1 MTQIMENEYSKTEQ
15 QQLLQLARASITH
28 KLRYATELQV
38 QADDFPPHL
47 RELRACFVTLKMETQ
62 LRGCIGG
69 MEATQP
75 LVIEVAA
82 RACDA
87 AFRDPRFTPVQAN
100 EFDQL
105 NIHISVLN
113 PMEPVAFTNRE
124 DLLRQLRPGI
134 DGLLIEDGPY
144 HGTFLPAIWEA
155 LPKKEDFLKQLMLKA
170 GLPSDYWSS
179 TLRIHRYTCSSF
191 GE

>member
-1 MTQIMENEYSKTEQ
+1 MENEYSQTEQ

-28 KLRYATELQV
+28 KLRHGTELRV
-38 QADDFPPHL
+38 QAADFPPHL
-47 RELRACFVTLKMETQ
+47 RANRACFVTLKMGTR

-69 MEATQP
+69 MEPTQP
-75 LVIEVAA
+75 LVQEVAT

-87 AFRDPRFTPVQAN
+87 AFRDPRFEPLQAS
-100 EFDQL
+100 ELDQL

-134 DGLLIEDGPY
+134 DGLLIEDDPY
-144 HGTFLPAIWEA
+144 HGTFLPAVWES
-155 LPKKEDFLKQLMLKA
+155 LPKKADFLKQLMLKA

-179 TLRIHRYTCSSF
+179 TLRVHRYTCSSF